1 MALQT
6 TTYVIGLMFVT
17 VVLLALGVYTVSTP
31 MVVSHQPSVAAA
43 VVLVSLFV
51 GFDLRRQVD

>member
-1 MALQT
+1 MALRT

-17 VVLLALGVYTVSTP
+17 VVLLVLGVYTVSTP